1 MYARF
6 FLLLAMFAAL
16 PASACNLSA
25 STLVARYTV
34 SHTNG
39 DSHPLVLWRANHQV
53 VQQRPDRGISDYWQW
68 LRNGSFTHTRYF
80 EHFARGVE
88 MPLQL
93 DEWSPRWQL
102 LSSEALEKMT
112 LQSQKGDGCKLTQ
125 KYHRPLPGGDLT
137 VWWNPYLKLVVLL
150 NRQKS
155 GESTTMKLVDFDTD
169 SKVVSEF
176 IADLQELP
184 TRPLAEIQKEA
195 RFIDAVLDRG
205 VN

>member
-1 MYARF
+1 MYPR
-6 FLLLAMFAAL
+6 LLLLFALFAMS
-16 PASACNLSA
+16 PAIACDLSA
-25 STLVARYTV
+25 STLVARYSV

-80 EHFARGVE
+80 EHFARGVD

-102 LSSEALEKMT
+102 LSSEALKKMT
-112 LQSQKGDGCKLTQ
+112 LQNEKGDGCKLTQ
-125 KYHRPLPGGDLT
+125 KFYRSLPGGDLT

-150 NRQKS
+150 NRRKGS
-155 GESTTMKLVDFDTD
+155 EATTMKLVDFDTD
-169 SKVVSEF
+169 AAVVTEF
-176 IADLQELP
+176 LADLQDLP
-184 TRPLAEIQKEA
+184 TTPLAEIQKEA
-195 RFIDAVLDRG
+195 RFIDAVLSG
-205 VN
+205 KVN